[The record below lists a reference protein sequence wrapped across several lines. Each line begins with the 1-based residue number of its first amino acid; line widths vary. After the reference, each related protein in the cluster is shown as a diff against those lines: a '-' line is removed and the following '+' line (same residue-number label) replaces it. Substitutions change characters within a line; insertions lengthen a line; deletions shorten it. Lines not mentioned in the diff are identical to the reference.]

1 MLARRCWLAAL
12 AVAIVPALAMAQDYP
27 HKQVRVVVPW
37 VVGGGA
43 DAVGRVLAQK
53 LNEMWN
59 QPVIVDNRGGATG
72 TIGTD
77 VVAKSPA
84 DGYTL
89 LLGNNSTYVYAIT
102 LYKKLPYDP
111 DKDLTPI
118 SRVAEVP
125 HILSVHPSVP
135 VKTAKELVEYV
146 KANPG
151 KLSFGSSGTG
161 STPHV
166 AGELFMHLTGTKF
179 LHVPYKGAGQSLA
192 DTVSGQVQ
200 VSFDT
205 LPSVIGFIQAGRL
218 RPLAV
223 LGPKRVAALPD
234 LPTSAE
240 AGFPGAEGSTWY
252 GLYGPGNMPPAIVK
266 KIHDD
271 VVKAVASPDVKARL
285 DTLGAVETASVP
297 SDELKA
303 NVKAEV
309 SKYAT
314 VLKSMGV
321 EGQQ

>member
-1 MLARRCWLAAL
+1 MQLRRRWLCALALAA
-12 AVAIVPALAMAQDYP
+12 VPALVAAQDYP
-27 HKQVRVVVPW
+27 GKPVRIVVPW

-43 DAVGRVLAQK
+43 DAVARVLGQK
-53 LNEMWN
+53 LGEMWA
-59 QPVIVDNRGGATG
+59 QPVIIDNRGGATG

-77 VVAKSPA
+77 LVAKAPG

-111 DKDLTPI
+111 DRDLTPI

-125 HILSVHPSVP
+125 HVLSVHPSVP
-135 VKTAKELVEYV
+135 VKTVKELVEYA

-151 KLSFGSSGTG
+151 KLSYGSSGTG

-166 AGELFMHLTGTKF
+166 AGELFMNLTGTKF
-179 LHVPYKGAGQSLA
+179 LHVPYKGAGQSVA

-205 LPSVIGFIQAGRL
+205 LPSVLSFIQAGRL

-223 LGPKRVAALPD
+223 LGPTRVPTLPD

-240 AGFPGAEGSTWY
+240 AGYPGAEGSTWY
-252 GLYGPGNMPPAIVK
+252 GLYGPANLPPAVLK
-266 KIHDD
+266 KVHDD
-271 VVKAVASPDVKARL
+271 VAKAVKSPDVKARL
-285 DTLGAVETASVP
+285 DTLGAQETAAMP
-297 SDELKA
+297 SDELKS

-309 SKYAT
+309 AKYAV
-314 VLKSMGV
+314 VLKNMGV
-321 EGQQ
+321 EGQ